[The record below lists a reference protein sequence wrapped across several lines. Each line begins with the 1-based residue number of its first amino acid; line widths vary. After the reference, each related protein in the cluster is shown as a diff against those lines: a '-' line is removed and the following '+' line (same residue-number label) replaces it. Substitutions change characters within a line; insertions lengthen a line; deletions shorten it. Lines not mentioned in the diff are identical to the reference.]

1 MDTNAKCMLAR
12 MSNATDIVNVATGV
26 IETMTTVCGSVFTT
40 TVDGDTHADLL
51 QAWPCGTGPCIDAT
65 QEKGKVFIIDDSGN
79 VAQQLT
85 AVFNEI
91 AAILKL
97 RLVL

>member
-1 MDTNAKCMLAR
+1 M
-12 MSNATDIVNVATGV
+12 
-26 IETMTTVCGSVFTT
+26 T
-40 TVDGDTHADLL
+40 TVDGDTHADLV
-51 QAWPCGTGPCIDAT
+51 QSWPCGTGPCIDAT

-79 VAQQLT
+79 VTQQLT

>member
-1 MDTNAKCMLAR
+1 MTNAP
-12 MSNATDIVNVATGV
+12 DIFSAAPGV
-26 IETMTTVCGSVFTT
+26 VEPMTTIFNNVFST
-40 TVDGDTHADLL
+40 TVDGDTHADLVD
-51 QAWPCGTGPCIDAT
+51 AWPCGTRTLLDAT
-65 QEKGKVFIIDDSGN
+65 QEKGKVFIIDESGN
-79 VAQQLT
+79 VTQQLT